1 MTTAQ
6 QPGFTMTVAPSAI
19 TLSRGYNNRTEA
31 PRTHPRQTIIVSV
44 SPTGGLTYASDVCVV
59 DTSYTGGPG
68 VNAAN
73 PQYVQYYGGNMIG
86 GPRWQMTIGFI
97 TMPSSVPLGLHR
109 CFVQARVNYMKPW
122 VKVPLNIT
130 IVDP

>member
-1 MTTAQ
+1 MTTPQ
-6 QPGFTMTVAPSAI
+6 TPSFSLSVTPGAI

-31 PRTHPRQTIIVSV
+31 PRTHSRQTITVYVTPS
-44 SPTGGLTYASDVCVV
+44 GGLTSVGDVCVV
-59 DTSYTGGPG
+59 DTSYVGGPG

-73 PQYVQYYGGNMIG
+73 PQYMGYYGGNIISAPG
-86 GPRWQMTIGFI
+86 WQMTIAFF
-97 TMPSSVPLGLHR
+97 TMPASVPLGLHR
-109 CFVQARVNYMKPW
+109 CFVQARINYMKPW